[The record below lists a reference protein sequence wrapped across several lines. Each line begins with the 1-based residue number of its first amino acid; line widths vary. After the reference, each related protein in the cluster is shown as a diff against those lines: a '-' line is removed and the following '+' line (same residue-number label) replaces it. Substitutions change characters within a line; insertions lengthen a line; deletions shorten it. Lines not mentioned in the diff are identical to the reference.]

1 MAQTWMIPSAPEITF
16 LEAMAKATINPPHPS
31 VTEVSVRLQ
40 GQLAIS
46 TGDVVEEEIV
56 KGASR

>member
-1 MAQTWMIPSAPEITF
+1 MIPSAPEITF